1 MSPSSYNTWFT
12 NSQVGVNVKNPA
24 AAVSYRYMIMDLSDC
39 RCDAKNRV
47 KALFDKKVLTEQEL
61 INLCRMIDSPDLEN
75 LELVKGL
82 LDEKEKVKVG
92 IEAFVDKLKFWKK

>member
-1 MSPSSYNTWFT
+1 MSPSSYNTWFI
-12 NSQVGVNVKNPA
+12 NSQVGVNVKNTA
-24 AAVSYRYMIMDLSDC
+24 AAVSYRFMIMDLSDG
-39 RCDAKNRV
+39 RDDAKNRV
-47 KALFDKKVLTEQEL
+47 KALFDKQVLTEQEL